1 MNLKIRSNN
10 FCVEF
15 FYTRT
20 RNYIWLSGKKKQA
33 EYEVLID
40 RKLYTLN
47 TKKKRKRVF
56 KESIT
61 IKCNKRN

>member
-47 TKKKRKRVF
+47 TKK
-56 KESIT
+56 
-61 IKCNKRN
+61 N

>member
-1 MNLKIRSNN
+1 MNLKIKSNN

-15 FYTRT
+15 FYTL
-20 RNYIWLSGKKKQA
+20 NYIWLSGKKKQA

-47 TKKKRKRVF
+47 TKKTKKVF
-56 KESIT
+56 KESI
-61 IKCNKRN
+61 IN